1 VGNSESTFCTV
12 PAYPYDVNHLVDM
25 VMLVLW
31 VAVLVTTVYAFVH
44 AALQRPD
51 AYTAAEKLTKPVW
64 LVILGVAVAAISI
77 LYPFFQILGIVIAAC
92 AAGVYLVDVRPKLLE
107 IQGKSR

>member
-1 VGNSESTFCTV
+1 
-12 PAYPYDVNHLVDM
+12 
-25 VMLVLW
+25 MLVLQI
-31 VAVLVTTVYAFVH
+31 AVLVTAVYAFVH

-51 AYTAAEKLTKPVW
+51 AYTAADKMTKPVW
-64 LVILGVAVAAISI
+64 LLILGGAVALCSI
-77 LYPFFQILGIVIAAC
+77 LYPIFNVLGIAIAAC

>member
-1 VGNSESTFCTV
+1 MG
-12 PAYPYDVNHLVDM
+12 Y
-25 VMLVLW
+25 VLA
-31 VAVLVTTVYAFVH
+31 VLQIAVLVTTVYAFVH

-64 LVILGVAVAAISI
+64 LVILGAGVLLAVVLQVTGAAI
-77 LYPFFQILGIVIAAC
+77 AAV
-92 AAGVYLVDVRPKLLE
+92 AAGVYLVDVRPKILE

>member
-1 VGNSESTFCTV
+1 
-12 PAYPYDVNHLVDM
+12 
-25 VMLVLW
+25 MLVLW
-31 VAVLVTTVYAFVH
+31 VAVLVTAVYSFVH

-51 AYTAAEKLTKPVW
+51 AYTAADKLTKPVW
-64 LVILGVAVAAISI
+64 LVILGVAVALNSLPVLIQD
-77 LYPFFQILGIVIAAC
+77 PFAMAAAAC

>member
-1 VGNSESTFCTV
+1 MNTV
-12 PAYPYDVNHLVDM
+12 L
-25 VMLVLW
+25 LVLQ
-31 VAVLVTTVYAFVH
+31 VAVLVMAVYAFVH

-51 AYTAAEKLTKPVW
+51 AYTAADKLTKPVW
-64 LVILGVAVAAISI
+64 LVILGVAVALTSVLSFVFSI
-77 LYPFFQILGIVIAAC
+77 LGPVMAAC